1 MMADTA
7 AILITTISPAG
18 AERSA
23 ASKVPITSTHRA
35 CAGGDVLGLAAKR
48 S

>member
-1 MMADTA
+1 MTADTA
-7 AILITTISPAG
+7 ADINYDHFANWCG
-18 AERSA
+18 AFDGLEGL
-23 ASKVPITSTHRA
+23 KTHRA